1 MKKTIIWSAVVVVLL
16 LIIFIITRNTNNPT
30 DSKTK
35 TAERLY
41 SSLGCATCHGSDM
54 SGTEKG
60 PELTDLGE
68 YWTRD
73 YLVMYLNN
81 TTAFIDSARM
91 VKYQNKYKGFIMH
104 SYDTVDVDEL
114 QMLADYLIKQ

>member
-1 MKKTIIWSAVVVVLL
+1 MKKTIIWSAVIVVLL
-16 LIIFIITRNTNNPT
+16 VIVFIIIRNTNNPT
-30 DSKTK
+30 DNKTK
-35 TAERLY
+35 AAEQLY
-41 SSLGCATCHGSDM
+41 TSLGCGTCHGSDL

-60 PELTDLGE
+60 PALKDLSE

-81 TTAFIDSARM
+81 TTAFIDSSRM
-91 VKYQNKYKGFIMH
+91 VKYQGKYKGFIMP

-114 QMLADYLIKQ
+114 QMLADYLVKQ

>member
-1 MKKTIIWSAVVVVLL
+1 MRRIITWSAIVVA
-16 LIIFIITRNTNNPT
+16 LIVIVFIIIRNNNNPT
-30 DSKTK
+30 DKKTK
-35 TAERLY
+35 TSEQLY
-41 SSLGCATCHGSDM
+41 SSLGCPSCHGSDM

-60 PELTDLGE
+60 PELKDLSE

-73 YLVMYLNN
+73 KLVKYLNK
-81 TTAFIDSARM
+81 TTSFIDSTRM

-104 SYDTVDVDEL
+104 SYDTVDVDQL